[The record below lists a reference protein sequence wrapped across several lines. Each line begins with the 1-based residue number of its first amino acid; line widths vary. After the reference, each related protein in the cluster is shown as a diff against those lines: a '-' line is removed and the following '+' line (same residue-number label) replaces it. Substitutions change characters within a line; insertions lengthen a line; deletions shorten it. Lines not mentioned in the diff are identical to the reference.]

1 MNTLPPSPTTHD
13 VRGSVALLKSALKAA
28 DANNDG
34 RITNAELGQ
43 AVRQAEGGR
52 KHVYRGILLGKVF
65 VDGFDRKA
73 GNASLKSMQSR
84 LERLGTYLTAADSNH
99 NNRVSYSETVDMRK
113 KDSTNRAYEA
123 SVLWNVARGT

>member
-1 MNTLPPSPTTHD
+1 MNPLLPSPTAHD

-28 DANNDG
+28 DTNKDG
-34 RITNAELGQ
+34 RITHTELAE

-52 KHVYRGILLGKVF
+52 KHVYRGILLGQVF
-65 VDGFDRKA
+65 GDGFDRKA

-84 LERLGTYLTAADSNH
+84 LDGLGAYLTAADSNH

-113 KDSTNRAYEA
+113 KDNTNRAYEA
-123 SVLWNVARGT
+123 SLLWNVARGG